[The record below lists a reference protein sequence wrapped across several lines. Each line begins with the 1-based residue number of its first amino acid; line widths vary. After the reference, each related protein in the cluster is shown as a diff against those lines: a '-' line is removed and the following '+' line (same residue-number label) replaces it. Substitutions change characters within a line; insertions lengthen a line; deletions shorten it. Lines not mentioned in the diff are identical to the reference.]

1 MKDKIS
7 LGTMHPFKGFE
18 NLYFYEQQQGRAAKL
33 MDISTFLNVK
43 PIKESSF
50 KRILQEMKLEVV
62 ILLKFLFLP
71 NRKTVDDSFSLI
83 RIIHLNPYLIECCN
97 KK

>member
-1 MKDKIS
+1 MNRFHDCKINFILSFMKDKIS

-33 MDISTFLNVK
+33 MDISTYLNVK

-62 ILLKFLFLP
+62 IFAG
-71 NRKTVDDSFSLI
+71 SFYFYPI
-83 RIIHLNPYLIECCN
+83 VKRWMTHFH
-97 KK
+97 